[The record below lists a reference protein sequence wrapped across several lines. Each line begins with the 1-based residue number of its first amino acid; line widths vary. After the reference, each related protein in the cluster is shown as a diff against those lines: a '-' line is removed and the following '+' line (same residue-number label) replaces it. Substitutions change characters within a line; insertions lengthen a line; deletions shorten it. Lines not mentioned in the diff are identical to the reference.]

1 MSKRHELPLRA
12 MPAAVS
18 AFVKAATP
26 PDEPLQI
33 MEDGAVRAV
42 VLSFDAYTALVDR
55 LEDLADSLSVLEAR
69 ASDEQTRPLD
79 DYLRDREYRQ
89 ETRVSR

>member
-1 MSKRHELPLRA
+1 M
-12 MPAAVS
+12 S

-33 MEDGAVRAV
+33 MEDGVVRAV